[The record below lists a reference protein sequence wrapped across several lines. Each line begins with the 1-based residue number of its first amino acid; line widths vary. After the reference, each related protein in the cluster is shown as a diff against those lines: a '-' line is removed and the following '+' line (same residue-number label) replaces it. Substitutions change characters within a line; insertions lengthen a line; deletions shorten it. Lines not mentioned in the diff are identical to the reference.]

1 MLEEQKPKGAETVGG
16 LVLAALFAGFL
27 CAMLLFIA
35 LIEADHKTLLTLVA
49 YNNLAPGAEEL
60 KRMEIIAGSRGTV
73 SHDVTRDI
81 HRYIVVCILCHVMAR
96 MAGCVKAGPIPLRR
110 KTAQS
115 FSGVLLTFV
124 TGILVYA
131 GVDKAV

>member
-73 SHDVTRDI
+73 SHDVTI
-81 HRYIVVCILCHVMAR
+81 CI
-96 MAGCVKAGPIPLRR
+96 I
-110 KTAQS
+110 T
-115 FSGVLLTFV
+115 LLFVFFV
-124 TGILVYA
+124 TLWHVWQVVSRPGRSPFVAKPHNLFRGCY
-131 GVDKAV
+131 